1 MLSNIVYRLAYKRIN
16 EREKYTKPLKMKK
29 IYLSFRAQLV
39 GVMEFEV
46 AEDFKL
52 SDKQADQIWEEL
64 RENYPDQIETDI
76 FNHELQ
82 NLWGIEL
89 GGFQIDDL
97 ELDSI
102 ESYYIKDNDGEIIEE
117 ENYIDNH
124 PLNLSKMQ

>member
-1 MLSNIVYRLAYKRIN
+1 
-16 EREKYTKPLKMKK
+16 
-29 IYLSFRAQLV
+29 
-39 GVMEFEV
+39 
-46 AEDFKL
+46 
-52 SDKQADQIWEEL
+52 
-64 RENYPDQIETDI
+64 
-76 FNHELQ
+76 
-82 NLWGIEL
+82 LWGIEL

>member
-1 MLSNIVYRLAYKRIN
+1 
-16 EREKYTKPLKMKK
+16 
-29 IYLSFRAQLV
+29 
-39 GVMEFEV
+39 MEFEV
-46 AEDFKL
+46 ADDFKL

-76 FNHELQ
+76 LNDELQ

-102 ESYYIKDNDGEIIEE
+102 ESYYIKDSDGEIIEE

>member
-52 SDKQADQIWEEL
+52 SDKQADQIW
-64 RENYPDQIETDI
+64 
-76 FNHELQ
+76 
-82 NLWGIEL
+82 
-89 GGFQIDDL
+89 
-97 ELDSI
+97 
-102 ESYYIKDNDGEIIEE
+102 
-117 ENYIDNH
+117 
-124 PLNLSKMQ
+124 